1 MTKETKRFLSSTAT
15 LVLPMA
21 VQNLINTSV
30 NAADVVML
38 GRTGKIALS
47 AASLGGQVYFILS
60 LIFFGL
66 ASGASVLTAQYWGK
80 RDTVTIEKILG
91 FTMRIS
97 FLIALAFTIV
107 VLAFPETVMRIF
119 SSEDEV
125 IRAGAGYLRII
136 ALSYIASAITTAYLN
151 LMRSIEKVI
160 ISTVV
165 YSCSLIINIIINA
178 VLIFGLLGFPAMG
191 VRGAAI
197 GTLIARFSE
206 LIFVLIY
213 ASKFN
218 KTVRI
223 RIKYIF
229 RTDRLL
235 KNDFFTY
242 SLPVVVNELFWGTG
256 ISVLSAIIGHMGSS
270 VTAAN
275 SVAQVVRQLAM
286 VVLFGLA
293 NAAAIMIGKAIGS
306 GHADTAEEYAGR
318 FIKLTL
324 VLGIISSLIILLI
337 SPAVRSFMTLEADSA
352 EYLKQML
359 YVMSYFVIAQSIS
372 TVSIVGIFRA
382 GGDTKIGLLFDV
394 GSMWFIS
401 LPLGAVSAFVLKL
414 PVFAVYMILCSDEI
428 IKVPFCLWRYK
439 SKKWLRNVTR

>member
-1 MTKETKRFLSSTAT
+1 MTKESKRFLSSTAT

-21 VQNLINTSV
+21 LQNLINTSV
-30 NAADVVML
+30 NAADVIML
-38 GRTGKIALS
+38 GRAGKIALS
-47 AASLGGQVYFILS
+47 AASLGSQVYFILS

-97 FLIALAFTIV
+97 FFIAFAFTVI
-107 VLAFPETVMRIF
+107 VLAFPIAVMHIF
-119 SSEDEV
+119 SGENEV
-125 IRAGAGYLRII
+125 IQAGAGYLRII
-136 ALSYIASAITTAYLN
+136 AFSYMASAITTAYLN
-151 LMRSIEKVI
+151 IMRSIEKVV

-165 YSCSLIINIIINA
+165 YSCSLIINILINA

-206 LIFVLIY
+206 LVFVIIY

-218 KTVRI
+218 KTIRI
-223 RIKYIF
+223 RIKHIF
-229 RTDRLL
+229 KTDKLL
-235 KNDFFTY
+235 KKDFLTY
-242 SLPVVVNELFWGTG
+242 SLPVVINELFWGTG

-306 GHADTAEEYAGR
+306 GHADTAEDYAGR

-337 SPAVRSFMTLEADSA
+337 SPIVRSFMTLEADSS

-372 TVSIVGIFRA
+372 TVAIVGIFRA
-382 GGDTKIGLLFDV
+382 GGDTKIGLILDV
-394 GSMWFIS
+394 GSMWCIT
-401 LPLGAVSAFVLKL
+401 LPLGAIAAFVLKL
-414 PVFAVYMILCSDEI
+414 PVFAVYMILCGDEI

>member
-1 MTKETKRFLSSTAT
+1 MTTETKHFLRNTAV

-30 NAADVVML
+30 EAADVIML
-38 GRTGKIALS
+38 GRAGKIALS
-47 AASLGGQVYFILS
+47 AASLGSQVFFILS

-97 FLIALAFTIV
+97 VLISFVFTVV
-107 VLAFPETVMRIF
+107 VLAFPEAVMRIF
-119 SSEDEV
+119 SGEEEV
-125 IRAGAGYLRII
+125 IHAGAGYLRIV
-136 ALSYIASAITTAYLN
+136 AFSYMASAITTAYLN
-151 LMRSIEKVI
+151 LMRSIEKVV
-160 ISTVV
+160 ISTVI

-206 LIFVLIY
+206 LVFMLIY
-213 ASKFN
+213 ASRFN
-218 KTVRI
+218 ETVKI
-223 RIKYIF
+223 RIKYILKSEK
-229 RTDRLL
+229 LL
-235 KNDFFTY
+235 KKDFLTY
-242 SLPVVVNELFWGTG
+242 SLPVVINELFWGTG
-256 ISVLSAIIGHMGSS
+256 ISVLSAIVGHMGSS

-275 SVAQVVRQLAM
+275 SVAQVVRRLAM

-306 GHADTAEEYAGR
+306 GHPDTAEDYAGR
-318 FIKLTL
+318 FVKLTL
-324 VLGIISSLIILLI
+324 VLGAISGLLILLI

-359 YVMSYFVIAQSIS
+359 YIMSYFVIAQSVS
-372 TVSIVGIFRA
+372 TVTIVGIFRA
-382 GGDTKIGLLFDV
+382 GGDTKIGLLLDV
-394 GSMWFIS
+394 SSLWCIS
-401 LPLGAVSAFVLKL
+401 LPLGFIAAFVLKL

-428 IKVPFCLWRYK
+428 IKLPFCLWRYK